1 MGDDGGSDQGV
12 NNLCYFLLLRLCL
25 MALIRR
31 KHQTNPNWGAFYKVL
46 NLPCSKESRSKKKNQ
61 GHGRK
66 GMTRRLSQPERDCRD
81 PVTKCNSWWLWMGP
95 FDLKQQPPTFL
106 VIGMGFM
113 EDNFSMDKGEG
124 MVSGWFSQGA
134 RNLDPSHVR
143 FRAGF
148 TLPWESNAWMGE
160 NNSKWNNWQTTN
172 LKNIQATSAAQFHK
186 NKRPNQKMGQRTK

>member
-1 MGDDGGSDQGV
+1 
-12 NNLCYFLLLRLCL
+12 

-134 RNLDPSHVR
+134 HNLDPSHAQFTVE
-143 FRAGF
+143 F
-148 TLPWESNAWMGE
+148 TLLCEPNAATDQTGGRAQTVMRVMG
-160 NNSKWNNWQTTN
+160 SGCKYRWSLIHSFTIH
-172 LKNIQATSAAQFHK
+172 LLCGPVP
-186 NKRPNQKMGQRTK
+186 NKGVGKP